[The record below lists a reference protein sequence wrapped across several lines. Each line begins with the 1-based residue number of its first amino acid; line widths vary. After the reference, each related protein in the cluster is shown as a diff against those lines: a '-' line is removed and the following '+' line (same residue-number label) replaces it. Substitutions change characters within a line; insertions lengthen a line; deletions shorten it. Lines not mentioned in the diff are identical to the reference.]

1 MNLRLLEIF
10 RAVVQART
18 TTGAARA
25 LQISQPAV
33 SGAIKQLES
42 QLELRLFDRVGN
54 RIVPTEEAKILF
66 RESESIS
73 LLARALDQ
81 TAIDLKEQRRGSL
94 KIVATPQLG
103 HTVLPT
109 AISELLETG
118 SKVKVS
124 FDVRRSFNVV
134 EIIQSGA
141 ADVGF
146 AIALEK
152 ELSHSLN
159 LMPIASVEM
168 VCLVPLDHPLAK
180 YVVVT
185 PADIAPYRLI
195 GLEMG
200 SRLSPLIFNAFRD
213 SGVPYRTTVEVRYS
227 ETACLLARDGAGIAI
242 VDRFSAFA
250 QTSLHKGLT
259 AIQFRPTIIVE
270 ASAVFSKER
279 APTRLSLAL
288 VEITKRLLG
297 VGRA

>member
-1 MNLRLLEIF
+1 M
-10 RAVVQART
+10 QART

-33 SGAIKQLES
+33 SSAIKQLES
-42 QLELRLFDRVGN
+42 QLELNLFDRVGN

-81 TAIDLKEQRRGSL
+81 TAVDLKEQRRGSL

-159 LMPIASVEM
+159 LMPIATVEM

-180 YVVVT
+180 CVVVT
-185 PADIAPYRLI
+185 PA
-195 GLEMG
+195 
-200 SRLSPLIFNAFRD
+200 
-213 SGVPYRTTVEVRYS
+213 
-227 ETACLLARDGAGIAI
+227 
-242 VDRFSAFA
+242 
-250 QTSLHKGLT
+250 
-259 AIQFRPTIIVE
+259 
-270 ASAVFSKER
+270 
-279 APTRLSLAL
+279 
-288 VEITKRLLG
+288 
-297 VGRA
+297 